1 LLLTLSLLALIS
13 SQCVTKGR
21 ECVFVKSRRGGA
33 RKKKD
38 SNDGEQ
44 SQLWSELRQVWL
56 TIVAT
61 FFRPSVPLPP
71 NALAMFLKQLD
82 GMMAPPPDMPPDMS
96 DMNLS
101 REPEQDV
108 DPAIVLRSFK
118 PDDADGM

>member
-1 LLLTLSLLALIS
+1 
-13 SQCVTKGR
+13 
-21 ECVFVKSRRGGA
+21 
-33 RKKKD
+33 
-38 SNDGEQ
+38 
-44 SQLWSELRQVWL
+44 LWSELRQVWL
-56 TIVAT
+56 TAIAT

-71 NALAMFLKQLD
+71 NALATFLKQLD

>member
-1 LLLTLSLLALIS
+1 
-13 SQCVTKGR
+13 
-21 ECVFVKSRRGGA
+21 
-33 RKKKD
+33 
-38 SNDGEQ
+38 
-44 SQLWSELRQVWL
+44 
-56 TIVAT
+56 
-61 FFRPSVPLPP
+61 
-71 NALAMFLKQLD
+71 MFLKQLD